1 MKISYD
7 PEVDAVY
14 IQLVDEILPG
24 QASEQI
30 QSIVTPGGKGEVTL
44 DFDANGKMLGVEVLN
59 AKEVLPESV
68 IHSATKIT
76 NS

>member
-1 MKISYD
+1 MKITYD

-14 IQLVDEILPG
+14 IQLVDKVSPG

-30 QSIVTPGGKGEVTL
+30 HSILTHGGKGEVTL
-44 DFDANGKMLGVEVLN
+44 DFDANGKMLGIEILN
-59 AKEVLPESV
+59 AKEVLPESA
-68 IHSATKIT
+68 IHSATTIT